1 MKKKQYIKPQV
12 EELDGAISMILAV
25 SGDAI
30 DQGGYDQFGGSRQ
43 YDNNVFAE
51 DDDNYDE

>member
-25 SGDAI
+25 SGEAI
-30 DQGGYDQFGGSRQ
+30 NPEGYNQFGGSRQ
-43 YDNNVFAE
+43 QDNFFAD
-51 DDDNYDE
+51 DDDNEE

>member
-30 DQGGYDQFGGSRQ
+30 DQDGYNDFGAARQ
-43 YDNNVFAE
+43 QDNTFAE
-51 DDDNYDE
+51 DDDDYEE

>member
-30 DQGGYDQFGGSRQ
+30 DQEGYNQFGGSRQ
-43 YDNNVFAE
+43 QDVVFTEDAE
-51 DDDNYDE
+51 EDY

>member
-25 SGDAI
+25 SGDAL

-43 YDNNVFAE
+43 QDNFFAE